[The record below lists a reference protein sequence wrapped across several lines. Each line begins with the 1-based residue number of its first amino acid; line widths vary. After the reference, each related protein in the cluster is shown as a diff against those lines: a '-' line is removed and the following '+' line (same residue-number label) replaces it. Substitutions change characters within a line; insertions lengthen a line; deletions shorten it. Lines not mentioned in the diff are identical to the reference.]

1 MSWETIRINKITCPC
16 GKGTIEQEIKGDD
29 WNRIEEE
36 TPVIMCDEC
45 AKKYIIKSKYFN
57 PKPAHDYTKYYCVN
71 KNNPEEQIELKI

>member
-1 MSWETIRINKITCPC
+1 MSWETIRTNKITCPC